1 MSVAPDPQGRALAD
15 GDGELSDT
23 DLRHLNTS
31 VRRYVAALLGDRH
44 DIDDVVQETMAR
56 VLTAQRRLDVSSVT
70 GYAIVV
76 ARNLVRDQQR
86 AAARHR
92 RHERDVY
99 DDRAPRR
106 PDEAVLDAEEHRA
119 LRAALAELSP
129 AHRDLLFAHDVEGRP
144 LGDLAGPGGTAALAA
159 RLSRTRAALRVEY
172 LTARRRDPLPTARCR
187 PVLLALSTGDRRRQD
202 ILRAGSHL
210 LTCAACAELAPALV
224 QRRRTLATVV
234 PWFAVGWWARPGRLL
249 SRARTVGLG
258 TGGAAIVVAAVLVLR
273 HSPPA
278 HPPPSDLTGPRGAL
292 LPQRYELAR
301 IEGGDVRAVTVPVL
315 GVPADEGFWVGH
327 GQARIWVAFRA
338 RGESAPHVRT
348 GQHVSFHGTL
358 VENPNGY
365 AHRMGVTPAEGAAEL
380 ARQGF
385 HISVRP
391 SKLTIR

>member
-1 MSVAPDPQGRALAD
+1 MSVDSNPQGRAFAD
-15 GDGELSDT
+15 GEGGLSDA
-23 DLRHLNTS
+23 DLRDLDAS
-31 VRRYVAALLGDRH
+31 VRRYVAVLLGDRQ
-44 DIDDVVQETMAR
+44 DIDDVAQETMTR
-56 VLTAQRRLDVSSVT
+56 VLTAQRRLDTSSVT

-99 DDRAPRR
+99 DDPTPRR

-129 AHRDLLFAHDVEGRP
+129 AHRDVLLAHDVEGRP

-159 RLSRTRAALRVEY
+159 RLSRTRAALRVDY
-172 LTARRRDPLPTARCR
+172 LTARRRDPLPTLRCR
-187 PVLLALSTGDRRRQD
+187 PVLLALSSGDRRRQD

-210 LTCAACAELAPALV
+210 LTCPACAELSPALV
-224 QRRRTLATVV
+224 QRRRVLAAVV
-234 PWFAVGWWARPGRLL
+234 PWFAAGWWARPGRSL
-249 SRARTVGLG
+249 SRVRTVGVG
-258 TGGAAIVVAAVLVLR
+258 TAGAAVAFAAVVVL
-273 HSPPA
+273 HDSPPA
-278 HPPPSDLTGPRGAL
+278 PRAADLIGPRGAL
-292 LPQRYELAR
+292 LPQRYELGR
-301 IEGGDVRAVTVPVL
+301 VEGGDVRAVAVPVL

-327 GQARIWVAFRA
+327 GRARIWVAFRA
-338 RGESAPHVRT
+338 RGESAPHVRA

-358 VENPNGY
+358 VENPNGF
-365 AHRMGVTPAEGAAEL
+365 AERMGVTPAEGAAEL